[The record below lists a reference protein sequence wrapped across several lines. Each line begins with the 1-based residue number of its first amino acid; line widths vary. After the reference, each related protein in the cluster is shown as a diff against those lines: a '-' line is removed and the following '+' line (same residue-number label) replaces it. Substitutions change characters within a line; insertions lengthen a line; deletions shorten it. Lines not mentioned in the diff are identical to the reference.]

1 MDTLVS
7 VWLPLGIL
15 ATAIGVF
22 CLGAALGGI
31 ATGALAVAL
40 LAAVPDP
47 ASYGIKQGFYSFHW
61 LMEVTP
67 GSLYALPVGALS
79 LALLCRWSRRMEAG
93 ALVGSLVFLASMFL
107 LRFHLLLWLAVPWG
121 VAACLVV
128 PWLPKR
134 LKIGLIAAG
143 TIALPLLMV
152 AYARQ
157 EIEQVSLMGFLTNG
171 LVAIHRDM
179 VPNNAHSL
187 VPWMIAHLPGFA
199 LVPALVTLSFAAIGG
214 LPLVLFLVLVVLHRR
229 SLEPIDAVP
238 LALLVWAAMLMLLAP
253 SPAPSYGDPSE
264 FRHRGMVLIHALLCC
279 WNSRLLLLGWAR
291 HRQPFALALLPL
303 AVLPISLVSVAAWK
317 APRAD
322 WTVTFRQTPIDPA
335 LISVAG
341 WLRGHAQPGD
351 TFAMTKLKSR
361 APNVD
366 DPTILTALSGVPA
379 FIARPG
385 VQGGATS
392 RARKY
397 RAGSLGAAWIKSSWY
412 RRRRRLTSLRARRG
426 SPFWSCEGTDR
437 RGTQARIPLPCGPAP
452 WHFGARCREGTT
464 STRSL
469 VSDPASLVYAARP
482 YAGDH
487 DRSPVGRRGRTRT
500 GACPVR
506 TRRRLLGTHPA

>member
-1 MDTLVS
+1 MPRLLALMARPYLVLLAITAVVLGANAPRGLTVAGLLFGAALAFGLLEVGTAALRLIRVPPDPASAWLAGLALAAYVIAVPVIILGWKVAASASVFLVLALACAALRRLCVDPLSRDDPGAALALIGAGGFALIWSLDTTLRYAGFAATGIFPLALDAMMHAGLIAEFGDPLTVGHGNSSLAGVPRDLYHFASYAFPGLAEWLFSEAPMDTLVS

-187 VPWMIAHLPGFA
+187 VP
-199 LVPALVTLSFAAIGG
+199 
-214 LPLVLFLVLVVLHRR
+214 
-229 SLEPIDAVP
+229 
-238 LALLVWAAMLMLLAP
+238 
-253 SPAPSYGDPSE
+253 
-264 FRHRGMVLIHALLCC
+264 
-279 WNSRLLLLGWAR
+279 
-291 HRQPFALALLPL
+291 
-303 AVLPISLVSVAAWK
+303 
-317 APRAD
+317 
-322 WTVTFRQTPIDPA
+322 
-335 LISVAG
+335 
-341 WLRGHAQPGD
+341 
-351 TFAMTKLKSR
+351 
-361 APNVD
+361 
-366 DPTILTALSGVPA
+366 
-379 FIARPG
+379 
-385 VQGGATS
+385 
-392 RARKY
+392 
-397 RAGSLGAAWIKSSWY
+397 
-412 RRRRRLTSLRARRG
+412 
-426 SPFWSCEGTDR
+426 
-437 RGTQARIPLPCGPAP
+437 CG
-452 WHFGARCREGTT
+452 
-464 STRSL
+464 
-469 VSDPASLVYAARP
+469 
-482 YAGDH
+482 
-487 DRSPVGRRGRTRT
+487 
-500 GACPVR
+500 
-506 TRRRLLGTHPA
+506 

>member
-1 MDTLVS
+1 MPRLLALMARPYLVLLAITAVVLGANAPRGLTVAGLLFGAALAFGLLEVGTAALRLIRVPPDPASAWLAGLALAAYVIAVPVIILGWKVAASASVFLVLALACAALRRLCVDPLSRDDPGAALALIGAGGFALIWSLDTTLRYAGFAATGIFPLALDAMMHAGLIAEFGDPLTVGHGNSSLAGVPRDLYHFASYAFPGLAEWLFSEAPMDTLVS

-107 LRFHLLLWLAVPWG
+107 LQFHLLLWLAVPWG

-187 VPWMIAHLPGFA
+187 VPVDDRAPAGVCPGTRAGDAELRGDRRASIGPLPGA
-199 LVPALVTLSFAAIGG
+199 CGSSSAI
-214 LPLVLFLVLVVLHRR
+214 V
-229 SLEPIDAVP
+229 
-238 LALLVWAAMLMLLAP
+238 
-253 SPAPSYGDPSE
+253 
-264 FRHRGMVLIHALLCC
+264 
-279 WNSRLLLLGWAR
+279 
-291 HRQPFALALLPL
+291 
-303 AVLPISLVSVAAWK
+303 
-317 APRAD
+317 
-322 WTVTFRQTPIDPA
+322 
-335 LISVAG
+335 
-341 WLRGHAQPGD
+341 
-351 TFAMTKLKSR
+351 
-361 APNVD
+361 
-366 DPTILTALSGVPA
+366 
-379 FIARPG
+379 
-385 VQGGATS
+385 
-392 RARKY
+392 
-397 RAGSLGAAWIKSSWY
+397 
-412 RRRRRLTSLRARRG
+412 
-426 SPFWSCEGTDR
+426 GTD
-437 RGTQARIPLPCGPAP
+437 
-452 WHFGARCREGTT
+452 
-464 STRSL
+464 
-469 VSDPASLVYAARP
+469 
-482 YAGDH
+482 
-487 DRSPVGRRGRTRT
+487 
-500 GACPVR
+500 
-506 TRRRLLGTHPA
+506 